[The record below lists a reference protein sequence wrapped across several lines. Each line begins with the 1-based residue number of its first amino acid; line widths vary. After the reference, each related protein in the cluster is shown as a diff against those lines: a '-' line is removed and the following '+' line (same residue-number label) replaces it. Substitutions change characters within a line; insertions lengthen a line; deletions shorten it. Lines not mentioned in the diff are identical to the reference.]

1 MAKDSKDSKKKG
13 KKGGDEAEGNAIRLA
28 GHPRAQRHIAKAKG
42 WGGLLG
48 FFIVGWLSYGA
59 GVPLPQAAL
68 RALAG
73 GAGLYVLAWAAAVAV
88 WREVAVAEVERER
101 RRLMAEIEAATAAAK
116 ERAAAQQQAQVQV
129 G

>member
-1 MAKDSKDSKKKG
+1 MAKDAKDKKAKG
-13 KKGGDEAEGNAIRLA
+13 KGKGEGDADNPRAIRLA
-28 GHPRAQRHIAKAKG
+28 THPRAQRHIAQAKG

-48 FFIVGWLSYGA
+48 FLIVGWLSHAA
-59 GVPLPQAAL
+59 GVPLPQAGL

-88 WREVAVAEVERER
+88 WREVAVAEVERAR
-101 RRLMAEIEAATAAAK
+101 RRILAEMEAAA
-116 ERAAAQQQAQVQV
+116 AAAQEQAKKAQAQA